1 MVFAALTTV
10 SAVLPQPGLAQ
21 DIIRCPDWQSLV
33 APVALRASTERVAPG
48 AFEAKLTR
56 PGRTAAPSPDLADQR
71 DGAGRR
77 RAVPLPSACT
87 HTIRAGDTLGRIA
100 ARNLGSAK
108 RWPQI
113 ARANPGLDPKR
124 LRIGAAIRLPCGA
137 GAGQGASVGQEK
149 SSTIPASTPGAPL
162 SGTGFLAALFG
173 TKAPARSI
181 APAQTDPETEPP
193 TGPGKAGRAAS
204 PADGAQVSKPAKGT
218 KATKP
223 AKDATPP
230 PAPLPVWSA
239 RAGEDFEA
247 VLRRW
252 GRAAGYR
259 VVVSTSDA
267 WILAVPV
274 RLQAEFEAALN
285 QLVQGLG
292 SDGTAPPVRIYSN
305 RTIRLGGL

>member
-1 MVFAALTTV
+1 MLA
-10 SAVLPQPGLAQ
+10 PQEGRAQ

-33 APVALRASTERVAPG
+33 RPVALRASTERVAPG

-100 ARNLGSAK
+100 ARSLGSSR
-108 RWPQI
+108 RWPEI

-124 LRIGAAIRLPCGA
+124 LRIGAPIRLPCEA

-149 SSTIPASTPGAPL
+149 SSAIPASTPGAPL

-173 TKAPARSI
+173 TKAPAPST
-181 APAQTDPETEPP
+181 AATQTGAEKRPQTEPP
-193 TGPGKAGRAAS
+193 TELQTGPGKAGRVAS

-218 KATKP
+218 KAAKP

-230 PAPLPVWSA
+230 PAPLPIWSA

>member
-1 MVFAALTTV
+1 MRCPWRCLWAVVFAALTTV

-33 APVALRASTERVAPG
+33 RPVALRASTERVAPG

-124 LRIGAAIRLPCGA
+124 LRIGAPIRLPCGA

-149 SSTIPASTPGAPL
+149 SSTIPASKPGAPL

-173 TKAPARSI
+173 TKAPAPST
-181 APAQTDPETEPP
+181 AATQT
-193 TGPGKAGRAAS
+193 GAGKAGRAAS

-223 AKDATPP
+223 ATPP